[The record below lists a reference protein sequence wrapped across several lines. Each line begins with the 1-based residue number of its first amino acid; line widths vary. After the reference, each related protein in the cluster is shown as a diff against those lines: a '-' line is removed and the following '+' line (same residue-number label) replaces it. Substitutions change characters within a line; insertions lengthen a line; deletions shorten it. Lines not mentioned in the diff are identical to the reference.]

1 MTSSR
6 RHLVYVLH
14 DGSANTTRRLSSL
27 LKRLREDPY
36 AMETVWLSFICLS
49 GKARQIVS
57 LKEIEVIGEPDV
69 VGAEDDAPD
78 LNGALSI
85 FEVDV
90 DANFRRTT
98 ATTKGDWRP
107 VLVLVMDATP
117 RVELSHGLDS
127 LNGRKLGLK
136 LAFLG
141 RSVSPLS
148 RARLVDGGFE
158 VFDVRDG
165 VVQTGA
171 DGSPGRFWEEVL
183 SEAITLKDAVRAPEY
198 GLPPPPIIMDHKID
212 SLVKKGNVAVS
223 AVPDVSDVGEGRHGD
238 VASNSCGDIFPRKF
252 FDLSADGRL
261 TRSGLLGCLMFCV
274 GLLSVAFCI
283 NIFSVVFSAVIA
295 TIALLALSFGFVR
308 RAHDVGLSGWFL
320 LIPLLNLWLMVAP
333 GQAEDNKFG
342 RNPRSHTKH

>member
-36 AMETVWLSFICLS
+36 ALETVWLSFICLS
-49 GKARQIVS
+49 GKAKQIVS
-57 LKEIEVIGEPDV
+57 LKEIEVIGEPGV

-198 GLPPPPIIMDHKID
+198 GLPPPPVDVDHKID
-212 SLVKKGNVAVS
+212 PVVEKGSVAVPN
-223 AVPDVSDVGEGRHGD
+223 ASDVGERRHGD
-238 VASNSCGDIFPRKF
+238 VTSNSSGEIFPRKF

-261 TRSGLLGCLMFCV
+261 TRSGLLGCLMLCM

-283 NIFSVVFSAVIA
+283 NMFSVVFSAVIA

-342 RNPRSHTKH
+342 RNPRSRTKN